1 MSTPERR
8 LTSRTTMERLAYIN
22 IEPNNGGIVLN
33 VSDEG
38 LCFHSIAPVVPNG
51 RFRFSLLEQ
60 HRRIDA
66 CGELAWTDE
75 IQKIGG
81 VRFTTLTTD
90 AREQIHDWLSQ
101 PGAPVEKT
109 STLGAAILKA
119 FPKFRILRAGTN
131 AGSATDAPAN
141 SSVLSAALLKA
152 RARVRIKLTGFS
164 GGLATGLLISALWA
178 SVFLLSA
185 HRRDIGVSLIHLGA
199 RLAGDR
205 VAGERATG
213 GLTGARP
220 EANLD
225 SGKQAPFTTP
235 RVVSPANTSVAP
247 VRVQTPARPP
257 VPAPSQIPVH
267 AQIPAE
273 RHKNPPEQPLPS
285 PGKTQPATSNNR
297 SAALVVTP
305 RGGDGS
311 TPPHPTSHATA
322 MAQPTPPAVPLGAT
336 SALAANVT
344 PGNLGPPPRVE
355 TANVGPVRDS
365 EAALLPQMYFELG
378 KSKDELWARNLSDKV
393 AELGIRASV
402 IQRGHLW
409 MNSYHVL
416 AGPYSEAEEAT
427 KTHKTLLSHGYKPRP
442 FERGSR
448 SFIFGSALTL
458 NGSQLP
464 VGDFTISW
472 ESYVTDA
479 KVKFEQGNGI
489 VATADGRWIQRPRR
503 YEHNEIVYQRN
514 GNGSRILLEIHFSGQ
529 DRALVFRDAG

>member
-1 MSTPERR
+1 
-8 LTSRTTMERLAYIN
+8 MERLAYIN

-60 HRRIDA
+60 NRRIDA

-81 VRFTTLTTD
+81 IRFTTLTTD
-90 AREQIHDWLSQ
+90 AREQIQDWLSQ
-101 PGAPVEKT
+101 PGAPVEEKT

-131 AGSATDAPAN
+131 LGSATEVPAK
-141 SSVLSAALLKA
+141 SSVLSAALLKT

-164 GGLATGLLISALWA
+164 GGLATGLLISALWGLI
-178 SVFLLSA
+178 FLLSA

-213 GLTGARP
+213 GLTGERL
-220 EANLD
+220 EAHLD
-225 SGKQAPFTTP
+225 PGKQAAAPTP
-235 RVVSPANTSVAP
+235 RAVSPANTAVTP
-247 VRVQTPARPP
+247 VRLETPAHQ
-257 VPAPSQIPVH
+257 PAMVASQVPVH
-267 AQIPAE
+267 TETLAE
-273 RHKNPPEQPLPS
+273 QHKNPTQLVAS
-285 PGKTQPATSNNR
+285 PGKAQQATSSKR
-297 SAALVVTP
+297 PDTPVITP
-305 RGGDGS
+305 RAGDGS
-311 TPPHPTSHATA
+311 TLLHPTNHGSTA
-322 MAQPTPPAVPLGAT
+322 MGMAQPTPPTVPLGMT
-336 SALAANVT
+336 SSLAANFA
-344 PGNLGPPPRVE
+344 PANLNPPAPVE
-355 TANVGPVRDS
+355 TANAGPARNSD
-365 EAALLPQMYFELG
+365 AALLPQMYFELG

-393 AELGIRASV
+393 AGLGIHATV
-402 IQRGHLW
+402 VQRGHLW
-409 MNSYHVL
+409 MNAYHVL
-416 AGPYSEAEEAT
+416 AGPYSDQQQAT
-427 KTHKTLLSHGYKPRP
+427 NTHKTLLSHGYKPRP

-448 SFIFGSALTL
+448 SFIFGSALTV
-458 NGSQLP
+458 NGSKLP

-489 VATADGRWIQRPRR
+489 VATADGRWIQRPQR